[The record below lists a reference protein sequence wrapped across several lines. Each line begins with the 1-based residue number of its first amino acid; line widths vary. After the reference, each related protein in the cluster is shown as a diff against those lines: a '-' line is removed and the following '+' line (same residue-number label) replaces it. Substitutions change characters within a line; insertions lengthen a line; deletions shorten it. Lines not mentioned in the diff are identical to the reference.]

1 MSVSYRI
8 EVATVGDVGD
18 ILRMI
23 KALAEYEKLSDH
35 VVATEADLRESLCG
49 SQPAG
54 ECLLA
59 RGDGKVIGFA
69 VYFRNLSTFL
79 GRPGIYLED
88 LFVDPAKHKHNNNQ
102 TQQQSEARIAVSRG
116 YQRGDWSVRDWNTP
130 AIESYKSLGARPID
144 ERTIFRLAGDE
155 LPNFA
160 KGAKGVE
167 P

>member
-8 EVATVGDVGD
+8 EAATVDDVGD

-35 VVATEADLRESLCG
+35 VVATEADLRDSLFG
-49 SQPAG
+49 GQPAG

-59 RGDGKVIGFA
+59 RVDGKVIGFA

-88 LFVDPAKHKHNNNQ
+88 LFVDPALRGHGIGRALL
-102 TQQQSEARIAVSRG
+102 QSVARIAVSRG
-116 YQRGDWSVRDWNTP
+116 YKRVDWSVLDWNTP
-130 AIESYKSLGARPID
+130 AIEFYKSLGARPID
-144 ERTIFRLAGDE
+144 EWTIFRLTGDE

-167 P
+167 Q